1 MKNLLMI
8 SPMLVVLIPSTIGLT
23 KSLLVS
29 EYYGLDVEDYLS
41 VFVFSLCIIIAYLL
55 CLLF

>member
-29 EYYGLDVEDYLS
+29 ENYGLDVEDYLS